1 MIRGYLA
8 FLVASGIIL
17 ERVEVPHA
25 LWEELSGV
33 YITGLGQLGLLL
45 TLLYGGLRVI
55 IASTTLGFR
64 IGGLIFGVPR
74 HKMRQSQNL
83 RSCSVC
89 VHLVYLHPIPK
100 GLCRYMVYT

>member
-8 FLVASGIIL
+8 LLVASGNIL

-45 TLLYGGLRVI
+45 TLLLMEEI
-55 IASTTLGFR
+55 L
-64 IGGLIFGVPR
+64 
-74 HKMRQSQNL
+74 H
-83 RSCSVC
+83 
-89 VHLVYLHPIPK
+89 HLKSLK
-100 GLCRYMVYT
+100 S